1 MTKTLYCIALLFIL
15 LSLGGCATPYDA
27 DRSFR
32 GLPDLSKPNP
42 LQPDIYNHRYDK
54 YGR

>member
-1 MTKTLYCIALLFIL
+1 MAKTLYCIALFIL

-27 DRSFR
+27 DRQS
-32 GLPDLSKPNP
+32 LPDLSKPNP
-42 LQPDIYNHRYDK
+42 LQPDTYNHRHDK

>member
-1 MTKTLYCIALLFIL
+1 MTKTLYCIALLYIL

-27 DRSFR
+27 DRQS
-32 GLPDLSKPNP
+32 LPNLSEPNP
-42 LQPDIYNHRYDK
+42 LQPDIYNHRDDR